1 MSVNLNKSGLG
12 KFAGMHGTIFKS
24 EIAAAKP
31 SKQIVG
37 KGIGKGCNYPMDS
50 DAEFEKRLRRYERKK
65 QANGLTV
72 SGSIADTVSEV
83 KRLSVESSR
92 IISEIRGACMNDI
105 EKVNVA
111 PDGYFQR
118 IVKPCLLDLRKRKD
132 DAKTDMERG
141 YYEDRYAAQ
150 AKDFAQALHISAEV
164 LDELIGGV

>member
-65 QANGLTV
+65 QAEEAAAV
-72 SGSIADTVSEV
+72 A
-83 KRLSVESSR
+83 
-92 IISEIRGACMNDI
+92 SEIRGVRMNDI

-150 AKDFAQALHISAEV
+150 AKDFAQALHISAEA
-164 LDELIGGV
+164 LDELIGGI